1 MERGTLENGD
11 ERNTHCEGY
20 NRWHGPMYHDDLVC
34 HESIDILLY
43 TFLDDETIGNYA
55 DASGGP
61 GGEM

>member
-1 MERGTLENGD
+1 
-11 ERNTHCEGY
+11 
-20 NRWHGPMYHDDLVC
+20 MYHDKLVC

-61 GGEM
+61 GGER